1 MKDLTISKE
10 EKAAL
15 RYYRGSNYESIN
27 QLLVCNVDTDL
38 DMIAGGVENKSV
50 SLSFDKDSVIRNLD
64 TIKTIYE
71 IMMKVYYTNNRK
83 EGWAF
88 TRGTNLAEIDRLKN
102 EVYIDKFLSSTTNEE
117 KAKRDFSA
125 VWNKPALMYVCG
137 DSSIPFISVK
147 EVLKDSNFS
156 DEVII
161 APFTIIKNI
170 QDAGEVSIP
179 GTSKTIKTYNITL
192 EKQNLQQLSEEDREG
207 LYNYIIDSADS
218 INYKLRRCLELEK
231 ENLDNYEN
239 IRKLEQLL
247 SRYDSIIEEKEES
260 KDYSESERKA
270 DLDDINRIN
279 KELDELKS
287 IATDVFE
294 DRKDIIEFITDWKK
308 NIAVYMMAVCREIEI
323 EYQAAYEVKEKYKNL
338 PDAEEDEEEKVEEN
352 KEEVAEENPE
362 AAEVVEEKEETE
374 EVKPEEVEEEPTK
387 EELEEKFEEAKE
399 KVEEEKAA
407 RPSYKT
413 EIEDISENDIKVN
426 KVEFNNSVK
435 FDDEISKMAT
445 QVVEKIEEGTVVNEE
460 PNKEKVKTV
469 EDYKAEFEKE
479 IIEDEEA
486 EFQKSFDEAKAIV
499 EENIVLADKL
509 VDDIEALIAKQQNH
523 AKVAENLGATYKSLN
538 NAFDMKRAALHLCE
552 MNREI
557 KLKIMAI
564 AELNDK
570 KEAINK
576 LKTSTSINTQIN
588 TLINYLNNPQIA
600 TRNEKIKR
608 FDEIAIIEEN
618 ELKRGILERV
628 RDIMGEAELKKL
640 KDDAEEIES
649 RPPYQKLVGLLTGRN
664 KLDEFV
670 LEQIDIRQKA
680 IRRSLSLKLSL
691 VKNYSIHEII
701 ALIRMF
707 IEDNF
712 DDELVED
719 EVVTLESFE
728 NELKR
733 NFIVSDSKVMEIVNE
748 REGRNLPLDGKK
760 RLTKRDQIEID
771 TYRFL
776 NKYGYDV
783 LNDDSENEPEYQDTI
798 GREINRITDYIDSS
812 MIMSF

>member
-38 DMIAGGVENKSV
+38 DMIAGGIENKSV
-50 SLSFDKDSVIRNLD
+50 SLSFDRNSVVKNLD

-88 TRGTNLAEIDRLKN
+88 TRGTNLAEIERLKN

-170 QDAGEVSIP
+170 QDSGEISIP
-179 GTSKTIKTYNITL
+179 GTAKTIKTYNVTL
-192 EKQNLQQLSEEDREG
+192 EKQDLQQLSKEERDG
-207 LYNYIIDSADS
+207 LYNYILDSADS
-218 INYKLRRCLELEK
+218 ITFKLRKCLELEK

-260 KDYSESERKA
+260 KDYPESERRA

-279 KELDELKS
+279 KELDELKAV
-287 IATDVFE
+287 ATDVFE
-294 DRKDIIEFITDWKK
+294 SRKDIIEFITDWKK
-308 NIAVYMMAVCREIEI
+308 NIAVYMMAECREIEV
-323 EYQAAYEVKEKYKNL
+323 EYQALAEVTGDHKGGIVY
-338 PDAEEDEEEKVEEN
+338 DVEDEEAKPESETTE
-352 KEEVAEENPE
+352 E
-362 AAEVVEEKEETE
+362 AAS
-374 EVKPEEVEEEPTK
+374 EVEEEKAETSEDENNVEEPEPTQ
-387 EELEEKFEEAKE
+387 EELEEKFEEALEAE
-399 KVEEEKAA
+399 KKAEEEKA
-407 RPSYKT
+407 RPPYKT
-413 EIEDISENDIKVN
+413 EIEDVSENDIKVN
-426 KVEFNNSVK
+426 KVEFNNSIK

-445 QVVEKIEEGTVVNEE
+445 QVVEKIEEGAVVNEE
-460 PNKEKVKTV
+460 PNKEKIKTV

-486 EFQKSFDEAKAIV
+486 EYTKAFDEAKAIV

-523 AKVAENLGATYKSLN
+523 AKVAENLGASYKSLN

-557 KLKIMAI
+557 KLKVMAI

-576 LKTSTSINTQIN
+576 LKTSASINTQIN

-618 ELKRGILERV
+618 ELKRGIFERV
-628 RDIMGEAELKKL
+628 REIMGEAELKKL
-640 KDDAEEIES
+640 KDDAEDIETKS
-649 RPPYQKLVGLLTGRN
+649 PYQKLMGILTGKN

-707 IEDNF
+707 IEDNY

-748 REGRNLPLDGKK
+748 KEGRNLPYDDKK
-760 RLTKRDQIEID
+760 RLSKRDQIEID

-783 LNDDSENEPEYQDTI
+783 LNNDTENEPEYQDTI

-812 MIMSF
+812 MILSF